1 MRLEQFR
8 YVTAIAECRSLSQ
21 AARDL
26 FITQPTL
33 SVSLHNL
40 ESELGF
46 LIFHRSHMGMELTE
60 KGKVFYQIALHIQAE
75 LEQVKKLTEP
85 EEISREVN
93 LAAAPVFCHSALL
106 PLISG
111 LRASAPDIILNVWE
125 ISRSDAVSSILDCST
140 TLSIGLYT
148 DEEEKQLHHFAAQ
161 NRIVIEPLIRDYMFA
176 YLPKWH
182 PLAHDE
188 NVRMAQL
195 EEESVLLLQ
204 ENLSGRSHRAHWPH
218 RESNGYYR
226 FSERDSVMKAV
237 SKNMGYAVLP
247 GLMAL
252 DNLYVDTGLVAVLP
266 LADGVVPVT
275 MYLTYRSSVPLNSNE
290 AAVTKAIYAT
300 CRGIQE
306 QLKKLPVIP
315 HSGGA
320 EPPPIYY

>member
-176 YLPKWH
+176 YLPKWQS
-182 PLAHDE
+182 E
-188 NVRMAQL
+188 QL
-195 EEESVLLLQ
+195 
-204 ENLSGRSHRAHWPH
+204 R
-218 RESNGYYR
+218 
-226 FSERDSVMKAV
+226 
-237 SKNMGYAVLP
+237 
-247 GLMAL
+247 L
-252 DNLYVDTGLVAVLP
+252 D
-266 LADGVVPVT
+266 ADGENGRIAQPSFPSHSLSSPGKGGIWLVTGTFLWCISKPLCSSGLQVPT
-275 MYLTYRSSVPLNSNE
+275 LAL
-290 AAVTKAIYAT
+290 
-300 CRGIQE
+300 G
-306 QLKKLPVIP
+306 
-315 HSGGA
+315 
-320 EPPPIYY
+320 